1 MLLQAALNV
10 SSGSALG
17 SHYSLKERGGMVKVL
32 VGKRAGG
39 TFFGF
44 WAEFEGEKISSYE
57 DTRTDKDIVYTLY
70 KCTAYN
76 WEAYRV
82 HIADESNLEAPA
94 YELRPFD
101 EDQQIRG
108 FGSDYTE
115 PYVKEQIAMN
125 YPLFLKDIDY
135 FQTYAVDP
143 GPSRR

>member
-1 MLLQAALNV
+1 
-10 SSGSALG
+10 
-17 SHYSLKERGGMVKVL
+17 MVKVL
-32 VGKRAGG
+32 VGKRAGD
-39 TFFGF
+39 TFSGF

-57 DTRTDKDIVYTLY
+57 DTRPDKNIVYTLY

-94 YELRPFD
+94 YELRPFG

-108 FGSDYTE
+108 LGSDYTE
-115 PYVKEQIAMN
+115 PYAKEQIAMN